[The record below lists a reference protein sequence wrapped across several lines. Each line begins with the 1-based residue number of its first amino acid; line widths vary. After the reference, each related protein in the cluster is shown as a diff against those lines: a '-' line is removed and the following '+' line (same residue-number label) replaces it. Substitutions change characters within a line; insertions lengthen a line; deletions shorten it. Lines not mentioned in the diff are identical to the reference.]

1 MTSLNM
7 AEKAMIFN
15 YILLTNQLVL
25 ELEDVMEGKELTEQ
39 QTEQQSE
46 LLKEGAS
53 LLSRIVEGATLVEGK
68 EFKNG
73 LVPTMEG
80 LSIYGYALSTI
91 RKLDLI
97 KVKEIK
103 GFTEF
108 FEKLNAEM
116 HKLIQH
122 RKKDEA
128 DIPLLKNFFL
138 TLCSALRGDIQKE
151 SYPREKTLPHNR
163 KNQMNEHTYA

>member
-1 MTSLNM
+1 MMPLNM
-7 AEKAMIFN
+7 TEKAMIFN

-25 ELEDVMEGKELTEQ
+25 ELEDVMEGKKLTEQ

-46 LLKEGAS
+46 LLEEGAN
-53 LLSRIVEGATLVEGK
+53 LLSRIIEGATLVEGK

-80 LSIYGYALSTI
+80 LSIYGYALTTI

-97 KVKEIK
+97 KEIK

-128 DIPLLKNFFL
+128 DISLLKNFFL
-138 TLCSALRGDIQKE
+138 ALCSSLRGDIQKE
-151 SYPREKTLPHNR
+151 SYPREKTLPLNR
-163 KNQMNEHTYA
+163 KKQMNEYSYA